1 MGAHSG
7 PDINENGLVLALDG
21 ANYRSFKGEATTNYY
36 STPETLTDG
45 RVGTTSGGTYTD
57 FTTDGPSG
65 GRFTRWTNNTGT
77 SGTTAWHWG
86 IGYTNTG
93 LTTGQT
99 LTVSFYA
106 RCPNGT
112 LSNITLNSP
121 DSLAINATLDSTWR
135 RYSGQIIYGGD
146 YTSTPFFRI
155 NRSNS
160 NSYTNGAT
168 YDIANIQIETKS
180 YATTFTT
187 GTRGTTVATGGGW
200 ADLTG
205 NGNNGELVNGVR
217 ESANNLGS
225 LSFDGVDDY
234 VIAGTL
240 SGSFASFT
248 LITWFYPTVV
258 VNYNNVLDCNSG
270 YYTSGNIGPR
280 LEMNSSGTLGWVY
293 SNITGDNNQ
302 FYAHNVVSSGLSAN
316 KWHCA
321 AITYNGGT
329 NTSVTYYNGNA
340 TGLSRSTIGSPTG
353 FVGSI
358 NSLNIGRG
366 FVNSRYFQ
374 GRITQTQIYN
384 RALTASEIQQ
394 NFNVTRGRFGI

>member
-1 MGAHSG
+1 VGAHSG

-57 FTTDGPSG
+57 FTTGGPSG

-121 DSLAINATLDSTWR
+121 DSTAINATLDSTWR

-180 YATTFTT
+180 YSTTFTT

-234 VIAGTL
+234 VNAPVTKSATCTFSCWARTTTLATSPMLFNAGPNGVGPDL
-240 SGSFASFT
+240 FFYLGNIYWNIWDGAGNPFATTPASVT
-248 LITWFYPTVV
+248 DGNYHYYVV
-258 VNYNNVLDCNSG
+258 VNDALSNTKLYYDGILLGTATYRTAANNTNLTIGGN
-270 YYTSGNIGPR
+270 TSAYMWNGNI
-280 LEMNSSGTLGWVY
+280 
-293 SNITGDNNQ
+293 SN
-302 FYAHNVVSSGLSAN
+302 F
-316 KWHCA
+316 
-321 AITYNGGT
+321 
-329 NTSVTYYNGNA
+329 
-340 TGLSRSTIGSPTG
+340 TIH
-353 FVGSI
+353 
-358 NSLNIGRG
+358 
-366 FVNSRYFQ
+366 
-374 GRITQTQIYN
+374 N

-394 NFNVTRGRFGI
+394 NYNATRSRFGI

>member
-1 MGAHSG
+1 MGAYAG
-7 PDINENGLVLALDG
+7 PDVSENGLVLALDG

-57 FTTDGPSG
+57 FTTGGPSG

-77 SGTTAWHWG
+77 SGTTAWHWD

-93 LTTGQT
+93 LATGQT

-121 DSLAINATLDSTWR
+121 DSRAINATLDSTWR

-168 YDIANIQIETKS
+168 YDLANIQIEAKS
-180 YATTFTT
+180 YSTTFTT

-217 ESANNLGS
+217 ESADNLGS

-234 VIAGTL
+234 VNLSSIPQVNGNEITFSVWNYGIDARQSSIIWL
-240 SGSFASFT
+240 SGSSSIRIFQVHLPFS
-248 LITWFYPTVV
+248 
-258 VNYNNVLDCNSG
+258 NNNVYFDAGDGVGYDRINKTASNSEYQGWHHWVFTKNATNETMYIYLDGS
-270 YYTSGNIGPR
+270 
-280 LEMNSSGTLGWVY
+280 LWHSGTGK
-293 SNITGDNNQ
+293 T
-302 FYAHNVVSSGLSAN
+302 
-316 KWHCA
+316 
-321 AITYNGGT
+321 
-329 NTSVTYYNGNA
+329 
-340 TGLSRSTIGSPTG
+340 RTIGTPDTIRSI
-353 FVGSI
+353 GSAG
-358 NSLNIGRG
+358 NNNYHRG
-366 FVNSRYFQ
+366 YISNLQ
-374 GRITQTQIYN
+374 LYN
-384 RALTASEIQQ
+384 RELSLTEVQQ
-394 NFNVTRGRFGI
+394 NFNALRGRFGI